1 LSRWIESHRNGVI
14 DMAWMV
20 FSLAS
25 LDFIV
30 MFPGWETIPFHFIWI
45 SLTLIYGFRTWKLGP
60 TLWVLGV
67 VMLLTTVGIGVA
79 VRRGAEPPAE
89 LFEVPLMAAVFLA
102 MVWHARRR
110 LTAEH
115 SYQLIAA
122 QIARILTDQRRFL
135 QDAAHQLRTPI
146 TIALGHAEL
155 LADVLASD
163 QQEGE
168 DIAVVMG
175 ELNRLR
181 RISERLLLIAAA
193 ADPAFLHPEPV
204 ALDELVTELV
214 RRWRPAADRHWRTG
228 TLDSVTVPA
237 DRERLSLALDALI
250 ENAVRHTSSD
260 DAIQLAVI
268 GGAPDG
274 PTRLVV
280 TDTGTGI
287 AIDQLPFIFDRFN
300 TGGNGWSQG
309 TGLGLPLVTAVAT
322 AHGGTVNVRSEP
334 GEGSEFELLL
344 PIADELPRLPV
355 GSDCLPGRRGG
366 HQPQVGGQLGRGH
379 HPQHM
384 SHYLMPG
391 VQEERLRQRVYAIR
405 ASRAHVRVERERVG
419 DPLCAG
425 ELQPAHRG
433 VVLVEAEQDDAAM
446 VSVPAGQQRGLLLA
460 RLAPGGPE
468 VHDDRLAR
476 VLAQGDLPARLA
488 EGAER
493 ERGRGPVARG
503 AAGAS
508 SNADRDHHGDE
519 YHDGRGD
526 HLVPPGKPDRPPGRA
541 RHTQHA
547 HHLALPLAFSS
558 ADAARCGVA
567 GATSPASRSASAS
580 TPEVLRG
587 QRPFKRE
594 FWHLLTNTIKARA
607 AR

>member
-1 LSRWIESHRNGVI
+1 LSQWIESHRNGLV

-20 FSLAS
+20 FSLAN

-60 TLWVLGV
+60 TLWVLSV

-79 VRRGAEPPAE
+79 VRRGGEPPAE

-110 LTAEH
+110 LTAER

-155 LADVLASD
+155 LAEALACD

-168 DIAVVMG
+168 DIAVVTG
-175 ELNRLR
+175 ELTRLR

-193 ADPAFLHPEPV
+193 GDPAFLHPEPV

-214 RRWRPAADRHWRTG
+214 RRWRPAADRRWRTG

-260 DAIQLAVI
+260 DAIQLAII
-268 GGAPDG
+268 GGTPDG
-274 PTRLVV
+274 PARLVV

-287 AIDQLPFIFDRFN
+287 AVDQLPFIFDRFN
-300 TGGNGWSQG
+300 TGGNRGSQG
-309 TGLGLPLVTAVAT
+309 TGLGLPLVAAVAT

-344 PIADELPRLPV
+344 PIADELPRLPI
-355 GSDCLPGRRGG
+355 GIDCLPGRRGG

-379 HPQHM
+379 HPHHM

-391 VQEERLRQRVYAIR
+391 VQEERLRQRVDAIR
-405 ASRAHVRVERERVG
+405 TGRAHVRVERERVG
-419 DPLCAG
+419 DPLCVG
-425 ELQPAHRG
+425 ELQRAHPG
-433 VVLVEAEQDDAAM
+433 VVLIEAEQDDAAM
-446 VSVPAGQQRGLLLA
+446 AGVPAGQQRGLLLA

-476 VLAQGDLPARLA
+476 VLGQRDLPARLA
-488 EGAER
+488 EGAEP
-493 ERGRGPVARG
+493 ECGRGLVARG
-503 AAGAS
+503 TAGAN
-508 SNADRDHHGDE
+508 SNADRDYHGDE
-519 YHDGRGD
+519 YHGGRGD
-526 HLVPPGKPDRPPGRA
+526 HLVPPDKPDRPPGRA

-547 HHLALPLAFSS
+547 HHLALPFAFRSL
-558 ADAARCGVA
+558 DAARCGEA
-567 GATSPASRSASAS
+567 GPPRRSAS
-580 TPEVLRG
+580 TPDS
-587 QRPFKRE
+587 Q
-594 FWHLLTNTIKARA
+594 
-607 AR
+607 